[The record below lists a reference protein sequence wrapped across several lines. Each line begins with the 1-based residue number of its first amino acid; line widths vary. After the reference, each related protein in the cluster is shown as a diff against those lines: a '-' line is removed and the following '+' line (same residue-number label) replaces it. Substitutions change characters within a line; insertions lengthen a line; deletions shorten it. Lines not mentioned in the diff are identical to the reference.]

1 MIAAEIIPKE
11 EAEITLE
18 AEISSPMSV
27 LTNKGKLFGAGMLA
41 VPEVLKKA
49 FGTTPQLILP
59 SSVHEV
65 ITMPCGI
72 FSVEEAKEVIQA
84 VNVEQV
90 APEDQLS
97 DSVYI
102 YMNGE
107 LKKI

>member
-1 MIAAEIIPKE
+1 MESGVRMP
-11 EAEITLE
+11 LRPYL
-18 AEISSPMSV
+18 S
-27 LTNKGKLFGAGMLA
+27 LL
-41 VPEVLKKA
+41 
-49 FGTTPQLILP
+49 
-59 SSVHEV
+59 